1 MRVFNACEGKGLGLH
16 AATVGEFDAA
26 MEWALA
32 HDGPCLIEVPIDPHD
47 CSKELRAWGGRVAVV
62 NGRAPRIGSP
72 FQEV

>member
-1 MRVFNACEGKGLGLH
+1 MRVFDACEGKGPGLH

-32 HDGPCLIEVPIDPHD
+32 HDGPGLIEVPIDPHD
-47 CSKELRAWGGRVAVV
+47 CSKGLRAWGGRVAVV
-62 NGRAPRIGSP
+62 NGRAPRVGSP